1 MTIFEINLFGLH
13 IAPTY
18 YGLMY
23 GISFIILYY
32 GLKYRKFLDGQKLDD
47 FIFYIFLGI
56 ILGGRLGYV
65 VFYNLE
71 YFLNNPLK
79 IPAVWE
85 GGMSFHGGVLGVIV
99 ALILFTKKYKLNLLE
114 TSDALLK
121 LVPIGL
127 FLGRIGNYINN
138 ELYGK
143 EYSGPLAMIINGK
156 TYFPSPLLEAFLEGI
171 ILFILLNFFWQ
182 SKKPGFISGAF
193 LFFYGIFRFFI
204 EFIRLPDSQIGYI
217 GGIITMGQILSIP
230 LIIGGIY
237 LLIRTY
243 DKK

>member
-32 GLKYRKFLDGQKLDD
+32 WLKYRKFLDWQKLDD
-47 FIFYIFLGI
+47 FIFYIFLWI
-56 ILGGRLGYV
+56 ILWWRLWYV

-85 GGMSFHGGVLGVIV
+85 WWMSFHGWVLWVIV

-121 LVPIGL
+121 LVPIWL
-127 FLGRIGNYINN
+127 FLGRIWNYINN
-138 ELYGK
+138 ELYWK
-143 EYSGPLAMIINGK
+143 EYSGPLAMIINWK
-156 TYFPSPLLEAFLEGI
+156 TYFPSPLLEAFLEWI

-182 SKKPGFISGAF
+182 SKKPWFISWAF
-193 LFFYGIFRFFI
+193 LFFYWIFRFFI
-204 EFIRLPDSQIGYI
+204 EFIRLPDSQIWYI
-217 GGIITMGQILSIP
+217 WWIITMWQILSIP
-230 LIIGGIY
+230 LIIGWIY